1 MKRQKNF
8 DWFKF
13 VTTAMFVI
21 GIGGILFSLFLLSPF
36 YKAEELDLEWL
47 EERHEPDGLPF
58 RVPSPSVFKDPL
70 SELPNEQLSKKDEEI
85 LASLDLL
92 EYERL
97 PNLDLELENV
107 LGTLEANPEPADDKP
122 NEKSES
128 GYASETYTNSEET
141 EAVLIEIHEAA
152 SRFRQILVRKRDL
165 SLGLEHFYPE
175 AIHDP
180 KSITREYFEAKAAF
194 RPLFGA
200 YMRAADW
207 DPDAFNSGGAIY
219 LALSGLAD
227 VSADPE
233 ARRISTTFYTKLPE

>member
-1 MKRQKNF
+1 MKRQKDF

-47 EERHEPDGLPF
+47 EERHEPDGLPI
-58 RVPSPSVFKDPL
+58 RVPSPSAFKAPL
-70 SELPNEQLSKKDEEI
+70 NKLPNEHFSKKEVETF
-85 LASLDLL
+85 ASLDVL

-97 PNLDLELENV
+97 PHLDLELENLLRTV
-107 LGTLEANPEPADDKP
+107 EVNGEAADDKP

-128 GYASETYTNSEET
+128 GYVSETNTNSEEA

-165 SLGLEHFYPE
+165 SLGLEHLYPE

-200 YMRAADW
+200 YMRAAEW
-207 DPDAFNSGGAIY
+207 DLDAFNSGGAIY
-219 LALSGLAD
+219 QALSGLAD